1 MVRSVKTTKVK
12 ALALGLAML
21 AAPACKKAS
30 SSSAPPASMQATE
43 WVNFQAEVPLNP
55 SDFDSLASSMFGA
68 NAQAGQFLTQHNI
81 GESFY
86 ISSAPDPT
94 TPSQVRLTFSY
105 DDGAGGAPR
114 TLAVTPV
121 SYATAK
127 VFIESVDAALAK
139 AQSDLQQSPTNTE
152 EFDIEYQ
159 ATSTQGGSLSF
170 GVKSADGVYPFS
182 LSLSVTSPKTSL
194 MTGHIGQAATY
205 STPTENVA
213 GTVWFQLTKDDFD
226 YFVGHAYGSEAEGN
240 QNFNNFELDP
250 FDWLRL
256 TVTPQISKD
265 YVDVSFDVI
274 ALDGSRVHVANA
286 PASIYAGNTFQTL
299 VDRMMT
305 NMNSQEAAK
314 QGSSTPWQVPFY
326 YDQPEGG
333 GVVQVIAQGSQGI
346 FSIAYAISSPRTP
359 LVDVPFVPY
368 KNVTITPPSADAT
381 KTCSQMGYQPAEDG
395 VFTMTFTAS
404 QVIQND
410 LSTGTSLT
418 GDIGCSIFY
427 SSDVTVSGPIAGAQ
441 SLQDFTVKNANLL
454 SMPPP
459 SYTSQSLKDGSYQI
473 LCAQY
478 TNGSATSMKGDPVT
492 LPIGG
497 FTIACD
503 TNPVTVQF
511 AILDPDN

>member
-1 MVRSVKTTKVK
+1 MTRSVKTAKAK
-12 ALALGLAML
+12 ALTLGLAVL

-30 SSSAPPASMQATE
+30 TAPPTPASQQATE
-43 WVNFQAEVPLNP
+43 WVNFQAEVPLIP
-55 SDFDSLASSMFGA
+55 SDFDPLASSMFGA
-68 NAQAGQFLTQHNI
+68 NAQAGQYLTQHNI
-81 GESFY
+81 GGSFY

-105 DDGAGGAPR
+105 VDGSGGAPR
-114 TLAVTPV
+114 TLAMTPV
-121 SYATAK
+121 TYATAQ
-127 VFIESVDAALAK
+127 VFIETVDAALAK
-139 AQSDLQQSPTNTE
+139 AQADLAQSPTNTE
-152 EFDIEYQ
+152 AFDIEYQ
-159 ATSTQGGSLSF
+159 ATSSQGGSLSF

-182 LSLSVTSPKTSL
+182 LSLSVTSPHTSL
-194 MTGHIGQAATY
+194 TVGHIGQAATY
-205 STPTENVA
+205 ATPYEDVA
-213 GTVWFQLTKDDFD
+213 GTVWFGLSKDDFD

-240 QNFNNFELDP
+240 QNFSNFELDP

-265 YVDVSFDVI
+265 FVDVSFDVV
-274 ALDGSRVHVANA
+274 ALNGSRVHVANA

-299 VDRMMT
+299 VDQMMS
-305 NMNSQEAAK
+305 NMSAQEAAK
-314 QGSSTPWQVPFY
+314 PGSSTPWQIPFF

-333 GVVQVIAQGSQGI
+333 GVVQVIAQGSQGN
-346 FSIAYAISSPRTP
+346 FQIAYSISSPQSP

-368 KNVTITPPSADAT
+368 KNVTITPPSAAAT
-381 KTCSQMGYQPAEDG
+381 ETCSQMGYQPAEEG
-395 VFTMTFTAS
+395 VFQMTFTAS

-410 LSTGTSLT
+410 LPSGTTLT

-427 SSDVTVSGPIAGAQ
+427 GSDVTVSGPIAGAT
-441 SLQDFTVKNANLL
+441 SLQDFTVHNANLL
-454 SMPPP
+454 STPPP
-459 SYTSQSLKDGSYQI
+459 SFTSGTLKDGTYQI

-478 TNGSATSMKGDPVT
+478 VNGSSTSMKGDPVT

-497 FTIACD
+497 FTIACN